1 MNNTVAGIAYI
12 MGLGRSGTTIL
23 SVLLENSPDVVS
35 AGEVTHLFQDG
46 YVDGNECTCGQKVD
60 QCLFWRGVVNELG
73 FDSQEAEAA
82 ASLFKK
88 LDWHSGFR
96 RAYSGAHSEQI
107 WQRYQAINRGV
118 FHAISEMQSPK
129 LIVDSSKYAARALN
143 LQRVFPGNTKVICVL
158 RSPEG
163 LIHSFI
169 KPNKDEQRPKSLL
182 KIVVYY
188 YLVMWSLFLANKR
201 LKENVIIVNY
211 ETLIEQPI
219 TVLERLEKFLDVDLS
234 VTKDK
239 IRSESTLEVGHI
251 VTGNRLRKNK
261 ALRFKQGKPAEIN
274 ANFRQKIAL
283 VIMRAWR
290 LILGMKYV
298 E

>member
-1 MNNTVAGIAYI
+1 MNEMTTGIVYI
-12 MGLGRSGTTIL
+12 MGPARSGTTIL
-23 SVLLENSPDVVS
+23 SVLLENSPGIVS

-46 YVDGNECTCGQKVD
+46 YVDGNECTCGQKID
-60 QCLFWRGVVNELG
+60 QCIFWRGVVSKLSL
-73 FDSQEAEAA
+73 DAQEAEAA

-96 RAYSGAHSEQI
+96 RAYSGSHSEQD
-107 WQRYQAINRGV
+107 WQRYQTINRDI
-118 FHAISEMQSPK
+118 FHAISQSPK
-129 LIVDSSKYAARALN
+129 LIIDSSKYAARALN
-143 LQRVFPGNTKVICVL
+143 LQQVFPGSTKVICVL

-201 LKENVIIVNY
+201 LKENVMIINY

-219 TVLERLEKFLDVDLS
+219 VVLERLEKFLDTDLS

-290 LILGMKYV
+290 LILGMKHV